1 MQGKLRIRML
11 ERTLIAALANAL
23 YYTQNAGA
31 FQQFRAIV
39 SQGSTSHITQDLPSS
54 EVSIHLLQYRF
65 PDSTFDFRRIQF
77 LFYTEAEEIMEV
89 IDIDD
94 DEHAIKPKK
103 AKASKT
109 VAKENEE
116 LKEKLRWAQEILR
129 VVFNEMPCYDDIIPL
144 LLEKK
149 LSELEGKSFLKP
161 GTTRI
166 QSDFNNQY

>member
-1 MQGKLRIRML
+1 
-11 ERTLIAALANAL
+11 
-23 YYTQNAGA
+23 
-31 FQQFRAIV
+31 
-39 SQGSTSHITQDLPSS
+39 
-54 EVSIHLLQYRF
+54 
-65 PDSTFDFRRIQF
+65 
-77 LFYTEAEEIMEV
+77 MEV

-94 DEHAIKPKK
+94 DERAIKPKK
-103 AKASKT
+103 AKASKA